1 MQTDASVVK
10 PNLPERLDE
19 FRTALEEEI
28 TSAKRAAFG
37 NSISLIYGRRI
48 AQIGKKFQYVFH
60 LENSLNF
67 PGDAPGDLH
76 LPNRQPLEITIVAVD
91 GMTIILSC
99 PVDLGEYIPHARLV
113 SDLTFLLRRLI
124 ERIEELAETTNEV
137 GDRIL
142 TNSGVSGN
150 VPQIEMGKLN
160 TKQREAVEASLGRNL
175 TFIWGPPGTGKT
187 LTIGSIGFQLFIHDR
202 SLLVVSHTNTAVD
215 QALLRIVGDNSNE
228 AIQEAIQQGKILR
241 VGEPKDQRLHDHPNL
256 LLQTHVERRSE
267 ELSAQL
273 ALLEEELTEKQALVI
288 ELTKQIDLFEWFT
301 TSRNDLEEMRFR
313 RDKLKNMESELKDAK
328 IKFDEL
334 SKQSSYWS
342 EAKKHAESTTRKM
355 ASIATINK
363 KLDKMQTQYQEI
375 ISESK
380 TVIEKRTA
388 AETLLAETKAVN
400 WIVRKWKR
408 LPSPEVQEQIVNKFR
423 AVQRSLET
431 DIASMSSEIK
441 RLESESAQL
450 AKECAD
456 FISRY
461 RDKPDELIKK
471 EGLFR
476 VELGQSQ
483 TQVDELPNNCM
494 SFRQENTRLFRE
506 RYEIL
511 AELGFIENGNG
522 TVEEMYLQIEAAFGR
537 IEKIVA
543 QFDINEVR
551 LTLERNV
558 NRINQIESNI
568 SSIKDILSRIEEVI
582 ISEADIVATT
592 LTRAYLNDA
601 IRSRRY
607 DTIIIDEAS
616 MAPIPA
622 IWVAASLITNN
633 AVVVGDP
640 KQLPPIVTSTHELAM
655 KWLGRDV
662 FDISGVMESPVG
674 NLVPLKEQRRMHPD
688 IASIPNEL
696 IYDGILVNYDGIL
709 VNELFHGWYNPHI
722 KSDSSV
728 ILIDTGPLNAWVT
741 SVPRG
746 RGSSRLNFLSAT
758 LCIDLCQLLLRA
770 DRPEPS
776 PDETNRIIIE
786 CPYRPHAKLLDLMLR
801 DNDID
806 KDVRVGTVHTF
817 QGSEAEIVIFDLVND
832 EPHWRVG
839 LFMPANDENTKRLIN
854 VGITRA
860 RQRLIVVGDF
870 AYIQKLS
877 KKAFFGSDFIPYLT
891 ANFPIFNAL
900 DVLPVNI
907 LERAAEATK
916 LMSQGTVESDSTRI
930 IVTHESFYPLFID
943 DISSAKSR
951 VVIYSPFITQN
962 RLAEMQA
969 TFRAATEKGIQIYVV
984 TKSLQDRRRR
994 DIEQYR
1000 ILERSLEEWGVVVV
1014 HKKGMHEKLV
1024 FIDDSIIWIGSLN
1037 PLSFTD
1043 TQEIMERRVSKTLVI
1058 EYSRVLRLKELVGE
1072 YADGSP
1078 PCPICQSEIVASEG
1092 RDDPYFWRCVIDDCY
1107 SRSIDSPRL
1116 EGGIIT
1122 CSNCGGDV
1130 EFGSWGKNPA
1140 WRCIT
1145 NRRHHQKLAKTHLRL
1160 PEMRKKIPP
1169 EKLINLEVMFGL
1181 SKDE

>member
-150 VPQIEMGKLN
+150 VHQIEMGELN

-187 LTIGSIGFQLFIHDR
+187 QTIGSIGFHFWSHDR

-215 QALLRIVGDNSNE
+215 QALLRIANLTPNE
-228 AIQEAIQQGKILR
+228 VLQEGRILR
-241 VGEPKDQRLHDHPNL
+241 VGEPKDLRLRDHPDL
-256 LLQTHVERRSE
+256 LLQTHVEYRSE

-273 ALLEEELTEKQALVI
+273 ALLEGELSEKQALVL

-301 TSRNDLEEMRFR
+301 TSRNDLEEMRSR
-313 RDKLKNMESELKDAK
+313 RDKLKNMESELKAAR

-363 KLDKMQTQYQEI
+363 KLVKMKTEYQEM

-380 TVIEKRTA
+380 SVIQRKSA
-388 AETLLAETKAVN
+388 AEALLAETRAVN
-400 WIVRKWKR
+400 WLVRRWKR
-408 LPSPEVQEQIVNKFR
+408 LPSPEVQEQIVNKFI

-431 DIASMSSEIK
+431 DITSMSSEIK

-450 AKECAD
+450 TKECAD

-640 KQLPPIVTSTHELAM
+640 KQLPPIVISTHEWAM
-655 KWLGRDV
+655 KWLGKDI
-662 FDISGVMESPVG
+662 FEISGVMEPTAK
-674 NLVPLKEQRRMHPD
+674 NLVQLNEQYRMHPD

-696 IYDGILVNYDGIL
+696 FYNRLLVNADSPKDDGP
-709 VNELFHGWYNPHI
+709 FHMWYNHHI

-728 ILIDTGPLNAWVT
+728 ILIDTGSLNAWVT

-758 LCIDLCQLLLRA
+758 LCVDLCQLLLKT

-776 PDETNRIIIE
+776 PGETNRIIIE
-786 CPYRPHAKLLDLMLR
+786 CPYKPHAKLLDLMLR
-801 DNDID
+801 DNE
-806 KDVRVGTVHTF
+806 DVRAGTVHTF

-1043 TQEIMERRVSKTLVI
+1043 TQEIMERRVSKTLVS
-1058 EYSRVLRLKELVGE
+1058 EYSQVMRLKELVGE
-1072 YADGSP
+1072 YAEGRP
-1078 PCPICQSEIVASEG
+1078 TCPICQSEMVASEG
-1092 RDDPYFWRCVIDDCY
+1092 GGDPYYWRCVIDDCY
-1107 SRSIDSPRL
+1107 SRSIDKPRI
-1116 EGGIIT
+1116 EGSIIT
-1122 CSNCGGDV
+1122 CSNCSGDV